1 MDTITKITNKI
12 KEYTESR
19 EFTRIGKTV
28 IVILLMTIS
37 FTFGKLSSRAGDSTV
52 LDPVS
57 IYLPDGTVYS
67 GNLDSTRNEPLS
79 AYILGGATDA
89 IRLANGPSTAE
100 RVSMAENDPN
110 TGQITSSADTS
121 SSTDQ
126 PEAIFGS
133 KNGSTYYIPGCK
145 SGNRVKP
152 ENRVYFESETDAED
166 QGYSRSKLCK

>member
-12 KEYTESR
+12 KE
-19 EFTRIGKTV
+19 FTQSPTFLRLG
-28 IVILLMTIS
+28 IVACILLLMSIS
-37 FTFGKLSSRAGDSTV
+37 FIFGKLSSQVGDKAIEK
-52 LDPVS
+52 PVS

-67 GNLDSTRNEPLS
+67 GDLQATRNEPLS

-89 IRLANGPSTAE
+89 VRLPNGPNTQE
-100 RVSMAENDPN
+100 RLNIAENNLNSD
-110 TGQITSSADTS
+110 QITSSTNT

-126 PEAIFGS
+126 LETIFGS
-133 KNGSTYYIPGCK
+133 KNGSTYYVPGCK